1 MTTRQYLRLLGEKD
15 ARAGKSINAFF
26 DAPLAGHHRHNENA
40 RAEYEMG
47 YRAAKQEMRRQMREN
62 PAGMK
67 IYCAACGKQ
76 IDFAAAWRDSL
87 SQTKIC
93 DKQCLEKIQNDYSR
107 MILRREGNHDAP

>member
-47 YRAAKQEMRRQMREN
+47 YRAAKQEMRREMREQPRISPAWLELAPKSEMLRREYFVRLITRLSLMVTEAQMRE
-62 PAGMK
+62 AVE
-67 IYCAACGKQ
+67 AAQKGG
-76 IDFAAAWRDSL
+76 
-87 SQTKIC
+87 
-93 DKQCLEKIQNDYSR
+93 EEN
-107 MILRREGNHDAP
+107 AP